1 MSPTGDAVF
10 FHSNLLHMSA
20 VNSSTRRRLAFLIAY
35 NKASNN
41 PVKKHHHPQYT
52 PLKKVFHLTFKHWRQ
67 NYFLKLEVC
76 KNAKNFQTFLG
87 LLGWF
92 ALSKQIIRLIFLY
105 FMIEVISSGN
115 TQWFHMY
122 NSLAFS
128 SVYVH
133 KTIPL
138 DIARRLSTK
147 LCFT

>member
-1 MSPTGDAVF
+1 M
-10 FHSNLLHMSA
+10 
-20 VNSSTRRRLAFLIAY
+20 
-35 NKASNN
+35 
-41 PVKKHHHPQYT
+41 
-52 PLKKVFHLTFKHWRQ
+52 LKIS
-67 NYFLKLEVC
+67 KL
-76 KNAKNFQTFLG
+76 FWGYLG
-87 LLGWF
+87 LLCQSRF
-92 ALSKQIIRLIFLY
+92 IRLIFLY

-115 TQWFHMY
+115 TQCFHMY